1 MKIYMTTTK
10 IFRGALL
17 VAALATTA
25 TLGARAQGGG
35 GQQGGNQQV
44 VPSQMNWKD
53 SLDMARAEER
63 TLAAILHS
71 INSIDTARQNELI
84 QWIITDRTIR
94 SRVISA
100 LRKSG
105 YRISP
110 NSVAE
115 MTVTQKPPTPDNPD
129 MALLRLVI
137 EQVGVYGEPEI
148 RRVLGSALYDQINS
162 RQGYEY
168 TLISTEQVQQK
179 VQFVAMDASL
189 FGGDIIFK
197 SGFGFAINV
206 GDDYIGYPFWLPGT
220 IGTYGLIRR
229 GTTDFKLG
237 IEWPLGQSGVDP
249 FTISQGLKIR
259 ERKLAGAM
267 AFAAEVKQELGL
279 LSEQSGKLHFGL
291 EFRNAFTPTINSF
304 PAYAALDQY
313 RTYNGLAHPI
323 SGSSDPGPA
332 DQPVRPFI
340 YYLALSAHGY
350 VSYRM
355 PDQVLQGA
363 YIQVG
368 GGEHSI
374 QPVTIGDD
382 PKDPAN
388 LTQNNVLLW
397 DRYNFFDPFVKIGY
411 THTGESGDEYGVS
424 VQYSNTLLT
433 DAWVKLFPWL
443 EIEAK
448 YSTVVGRNTYPWE
461 WKDYVMVSPKL
472 TLNF

>member
-1 MKIYMTTTK
+1 MTNMKSFVKAFLVIAAV
-10 IFRGALL
+10 ALSA
-17 VAALATTA
+17 VSAKAQ
-25 TLGARAQGGG
+25 QGG
-35 GQQGGNQQV
+35 QGGNQQV
-44 VPSQMNWKD
+44 VPSQSSWKD

-63 TLAAILHS
+63 TLTAILRS

-100 LRKSG
+100 LRKG
-105 YRISP
+105 GFRISP

-115 MTVTQKPPTPDNPD
+115 LSVTQKPPTPDNSD
-129 MALLRLVI
+129 MALLRIVI

-148 RRVLGSALYDQINS
+148 RRVLGTALYDQINQ
-162 RQGYEY
+162 RTGYEY
-168 TLISTEQVQQK
+168 TLISTEPTQQK

-189 FGGDIIFK
+189 FGGSIIFK
-197 SGFGFAINV
+197 SGFGFALNL

-229 GTTDFKLG
+229 GTTDFKVG

-267 AFAAEVKQELGL
+267 AFAAEVKQDLGL

-291 EFRNAFTPTINSF
+291 EFRNAFTPSINNF
-304 PAYAALDQY
+304 PAYAGET
-313 RTYNGLAHPI
+313 RFVTGLGGHGAKSAQDSI
-323 SGSSDPGPA
+323 
-332 DQPVRPFI
+332 F
-340 YYLALSAHGY
+340 YLALSAHGY
-350 VSYRM
+350 LSYRM
-355 PDQVLQGA
+355 PDQILKGA

-368 GGEHSI
+368 GGTHSI
-374 QPVTIGDD
+374 QPVTVGVPPYHQTVDGNVVRNQD
-382 PKDPAN
+382 
-388 LTQNNVLLW
+388 LTLA
-397 DRYNFFDPFVKIGY
+397 DRLNYFDPFVKIGY
-411 THTGESGDEYGVS
+411 VRSSETGDEYGVS
-424 VQYSNTLLT
+424 VQYSNLLLT

-448 YSTVVGRNTYPWE
+448 YATVIGRDPYKWE